1 LWPALALLFC
11 LLAMVRPVDH
21 DESQYVAAAAL
32 VSQGLLPYRDLLY
45 LQTPLQPFLF
55 APLAWAAGAETWP
68 ALRLANALLGAVA
81 VGCTWRAARLVAP
94 APIAAAAALL
104 FAGTDILLF
113 ASGTARNDAL
123 PAACLAGALW
133 CAIRAERGGGSRAGA
148 ALAGV
153 LLAAATAAKV
163 SYALPALA
171 YGLWALARPAHRPAW
186 VALGA
191 LPIAA
196 FVGWSAAQA
205 PAAFWFGVI
214 TFPLEAPD
222 DWYAGRPWK
231 LSPLAKA
238 VDTLKFL
245 ALGAALP
252 ALIVVL
258 RRPRLSLLLWL
269 LMAGLIAGLAPT
281 PTWRQYLL
289 PALPPLFVALAARW
303 AEAPPGRAGRA
314 AFAVFALAGLAPSLA
329 ALASGAPGM
338 ASLRAQGRALRAAMD
353 RTGVA
358 GPVATLSPQVLPA
371 TGRRVDPRFAAGPF
385 YFRSRTLSPPAGL
398 PLLALRDLHRA
409 PLPAAVLV
417 GGEDRWTSGD
427 PRLDAALAR
436 EAARR
441 GYVPIPVA
449 GTPFRLWVRR

>member
-1 LWPALALLFC
+1 
-11 LLAMVRPVDH
+11 MVRPVDH
-21 DESQYVAAAAL
+21 DESQYVAATVLTA
-32 VSQGLLPYRDLLY
+32 QGLLPYRDFLY

-55 APLAWAAGAETWP
+55 APLAWAAGAGAWP
-68 ALRLANALLGAVA
+68 ALRLANALLGAVT
-81 VGCTWRAARLVAP
+81 VVCTWRAARLVAP

-123 PAACLAGALW
+123 PAACLTGALW
-133 CAIRAERGGGSRAGA
+133 CAVRAERGRSGRVGALVAGLLLAGA
-148 ALAGV
+148 A
-153 LLAAATAAKV
+153 AAKI

-171 YGLWALARPAHRPAW
+171 YGLWAISRPTHRPLW

-191 LPIAA
+191 LPVAA
-196 FVGWSAAQA
+196 FVVWSVGQA
-205 PAAFWFGVI
+205 PAGFWFGAVA
-214 TFPLEAPD
+214 FPLDAPA
-222 DWYAGRPWK
+222 DWYAERPWK

-252 ALIVVL
+252 ALAIVL
-258 RRPRLSLLLWL
+258 RRPRADLLLWL
-269 LMAGLIAGLAPT
+269 MLAGLLAGLAPT

-289 PALPPLFVALAARW
+289 PALPPLFVALAVRW
-303 AEAPPGRAGRA
+303 AETPPGRASRIV
-314 AFAVFALAGLAPSLA
+314 FAVFALAGLAPSAA

-338 ASLRAQGRALRAAMD
+338 AALWRQGRALRAAMY
-353 RTGVA
+353 RAGVA

-371 TGRRVDPRFAAGPF
+371 TGRSVDPRFAAGPF
-385 YFRSRTLSPPAGL
+385 YFRSRTLRPPAGP
-398 PLLALRDLHRA
+398 PLLARRDLPRA

-417 GGEDRWTSGD
+417 GGEDRWSSGD
-427 PRLDAALAR
+427 PRLDRALEQ

-441 GYVPIPVA
+441 GYRLVPVA
-449 GTPFRLWVRR
+449 GAPFRLWVRR